1 MATTT
6 PAGVR
11 AHAKHGG
18 GSPGSAPMTHRQIM
32 EALSGL
38 LLGMFVAILS
48 STIVSN
54 ALPHII
60 GDLGGGQSAYTWV
73 VTAALLSMTAATPLW
88 GKLADLYS
96 KKALVQIAL
105 VIFVLASAC
114 AGLSQNPA
122 MLIACR
128 VVQGIGTGG
137 LSALAQIVMAA
148 MISPRERGRYSGYL
162 GATFAVATV
171 GGPLLGG
178 VITDTSWLG
187 WRWCFYVGV
196 PFAVIALIVLQKT
209 LHLPVVKR
217 EVKVDWG
224 GASLISAAVSLLLIW
239 VTFAGDKYAW
249 LSWQTYVMVAGS
261 IVLGL
266 LFVLVESKASQ
277 PIIPLRLFRNRTITL
292 ASLASLFVGIAMF
305 SGTVFFSQYF
315 QLARDKSPT
324 MSGVMTI
331 PMIGGLF
338 VSSTVS
344 GQFITRTGRWKGWLV
359 SGGVLVTA
367 GLGLLGTIRY
377 DTEYW
382 KTAVFMALLGLGIG
396 MMMQNLVLCTQNQ
409 VSPSDLGSASST
421 VTFFRSLGGAVGVSA
436 LGAVMAHR
444 ITDYVKDGLADLSP
458 KYAAAMS
465 ASGTSDTIPDM
476 NALPKPLRT
485 VMESAYGHGIADI
498 FLIAAALAAV
508 AFLITLFIKEV
519 PLRTKG
525 ALAQAGEAETAP
537 VDPAAAPV
545 VAEARSAEAAAGS
558 AGERVPSWAMAAS
571 PAEGAGTGP
580 EGTQRLAAV
589 ATVAPG
595 APGAGAGGGIPVH
608 GFVRGAESA
617 PVPQAAVTLISLA
630 GRQLGRSVAQADGA
644 YTVDAPGAGSYVLIA
659 SADGFQPQASTVVV
673 NGEPVAYDILLSG
686 TSGLGGVV
694 RAAGSGLPVKDA
706 MVIVTDVRGDLLATG
721 TTGESGE
728 FSFAELVPGAVTVAV
743 NAAGYRPRA
752 LPVEVGGTGVT
763 RVQID
768 LEAGAQ
774 LQGVV
779 RAPHGPL
786 ADARVTLV
794 DAAGNVV
801 GTSTTG
807 ADGAY
812 AFTDLNGGDYTVI
825 ATGYPP
831 VATAL
836 TVTGRGVDD
845 HDIELA
851 HPGE

>member
-11 AHAKHGG
+11 AHAKPHGG
-18 GSPGSAPMTHRQIM
+18 GSVEQTPMTHRQIM
-32 EALSGL
+32 EAISGL

-48 STIVSN
+48 STIVTN

-60 GDLGGGQSAYTWV
+60 TDLGGGQSAYTWV
-73 VTAALLSMTAATPLW
+73 VTASLLAMTATTPLW

-96 KKALVQIAL
+96 KKILVQIAL
-105 VIFVLASAC
+105 VIYVLGSAA
-114 AGLSQNPA
+114 AGLSQNA
-122 MLIACR
+122 GMLIACR
-128 VVQGIGTGG
+128 VIQGVGVGG

-217 EVKVDWG
+217 DVKVDWA
-224 GASLISAAVSLLLIW
+224 GAFFVAAAVSLLLVW
-239 VTFAGDKYAW
+239 VTFAGDKYDW
-249 LSWQTYVMVAGS
+249 ISWQTYTMIGGS
-261 IVLGL
+261 IALGL
-266 LFVLVESKASQ
+266 IFVLVESKAKE
-277 PIIPLRLFRNRTITL
+277 PIIPLRLFKNRTITL
-292 ASLASLFVGIAMF
+292 ASLASLFVGVAMF
-305 SGTVFFSQYF
+305 TGTVFFSQYF

-344 GQFITRTGRWKGWLV
+344 GQFITRTGRWKAWLV

-377 DTEYW
+377 DTAYW
-382 KTAVFMALLGLGIG
+382 KMSIFMALLGLGIG

-409 VSPSDLGSASST
+409 VAPSDLGSASST

-444 ITDYVKDGLADLSP
+444 ITHYVTEGAAALSP
-458 KYAAAMS
+458 KYQAALAGS
-465 ASGTSDTIPDM
+465 SSSSDSLPDLGK
-476 NALPKPLRT
+476 LPAPLRT
-485 VMESAYGHGIADI
+485 LMESAYGHGIADV
-498 FLIAAALAAV
+498 FLIAACLAAV
-508 AFLITLFIKEV
+508 AFLVSLFIKEV
-519 PLRTKG
+519 PLKTKG
-525 ALAQAGEAETAP
+525 GLAQAAEQEQSAEAP
-537 VDPAAAPV
+537 VEAAAVENQQVPSWAAPV
-545 VAEARSAEAAAGS
+545 VNGGAETAAEATR
-558 AGERVPSWAMAAS
+558 
-571 PAEGAGTGP
+571 
-580 EGTQRLAAV
+580 QFAAV
-589 ATVAPG
+589 ATLDVPG
-595 APGAGAGGGIPVH
+595 QSAGSGATPVH

-630 GRQLGRSVAQADGA
+630 GRQLGRAVAGYDGS
-644 YTVDAPGAGSYVLIA
+644 YRLDAPGAGSYVLIA
-659 SADGFQPQASTVVV
+659 SADGYQPQASTVVV
-673 NGEPVAYDILLSG
+673 GEDALSYDILLSG
-686 TSGLGGVV
+686 TSGLSGVV
-694 RAAGSGLPVKDA
+694 RGAGSALPVKDA
-706 MVIVTDVRGDLLATG
+706 MVIVTDVRGDLLATAA
-721 TTGESGE
+721 TGEQGD
-728 FSFAELVPGAVTVAV
+728 FRFGDLVPGVVTVAV

-752 LPVEVGGTGVT
+752 LPVEIGTTGVT
-763 RVQID
+763 RIEVD

-801 GTSTTG
+801 GTATTG
-807 ADGAY
+807 VDGAY
-812 AFTDLNGGDYTVI
+812 AFADLDGGDYTVI

-836 TVTGRGVDD
+836 NVTGAGVDG
-845 HDIELA
+845 HDIELS

>member
-11 AHAKHGG
+11 AHAKPHGG
-18 GSPGSAPMTHRQIM
+18 GSVEQTPMTHRQIM
-32 EALSGL
+32 EAISGL

-48 STIVSN
+48 STIVTN

-60 GDLGGGQSAYTWV
+60 TDLGGGQSAYTWV
-73 VTAALLSMTAATPLW
+73 VTASLLAMTATTPLW

-105 VIFVLASAC
+105 VIYVLGSAA
-114 AGLSQNPA
+114 AGLSQNA
-122 MLIACR
+122 GMLIACR
-128 VVQGIGTGG
+128 VIQGVGVGG

-209 LHLPVVKR
+209 LHLPVLKR
-217 EVKVDWG
+217 DVKVDWA
-224 GASLISAAVSLLLIW
+224 GAFFVAAAVSLLLVW
-239 VTFAGDKYAW
+239 VTFAGDKYDW
-249 LSWQTYVMVAGS
+249 ISWQTYTMIGGS

-266 LFVLVESKASQ
+266 IFVLVESKAKE
-277 PIIPLRLFRNRTITL
+277 PIIPLRLFKNRTITL
-292 ASLASLFVGIAMF
+292 ASLASLFVGVAMF
-305 SGTVFFSQYF
+305 TGTVFFSQYF

-344 GQFITRTGRWKGWLV
+344 GQFITRTGRWKAWLV

-377 DTEYW
+377 DTAYW
-382 KTAVFMALLGLGIG
+382 KMSIFMALLGLGIG

-409 VSPSDLGSASST
+409 VAPADLGSASST

-444 ITDYVKDGLADLSP
+444 ITHYVTEGAAALSP
-458 KYAAAMS
+458 KYQAALAGS
-465 ASGTSDTIPDM
+465 SSSSDSLPDLGK
-476 NALPKPLRT
+476 LPAPLRT
-485 VMESAYGHGIADI
+485 LMESAYGHAIADV
-498 FLIAAALAAV
+498 FLIAGGLAALAFV
-508 AFLITLFIKEV
+508 ISLFIKEV

-525 ALAQAGEAETAP
+525 GLAQAAEQEQPAETPTETA
-537 VDPAAAPV
+537 VAAAPV
-545 VAEARSAEAAAGS
+545 AAPA
-558 AGERVPSWAMAAS
+558 ANQQVPSWAA
-571 PAEGAGTGP
+571 PVVNGGT
-580 EGTQRLAAV
+580 ENAVEATRQFAAV
-589 ATVAPG
+589 ATLDAPG
-595 APGAGAGGGIPVH
+595 QPAGSGGTPVH

-630 GRQLGRSVAQADGA
+630 GRQLGRAVAGYDGS
-644 YTVDAPGAGSYVLIA
+644 YRLDAPGAGSYVLIA
-659 SADGFQPQASTVVV
+659 SADGYQPQASTVVV
-673 NGEPVAYDILLSG
+673 GEDALSYDILLSG
-686 TSGLGGVV
+686 TSGLSGVV
-694 RAAGSGLPVKDA
+694 RGAGSALPVKDA
-706 MVIVTDVRGDLLATG
+706 MVIVTDVRGDLLATAA
-721 TTGESGE
+721 TGEQGD
-728 FSFAELVPGAVTVAV
+728 FRFGDLVPGVVTVAV

-752 LPVEVGGTGVT
+752 LPVEIGTTGVT
-763 RVQID
+763 RIEVD

-801 GTSTTG
+801 GTATTG
-807 ADGAY
+807 VDGAY
-812 AFTDLNGGDYTVI
+812 AFADLDGGDYTVI

-836 TVTGRGVDD
+836 NVTGAGVDG
-845 HDIELA
+845 HDIELS